1 MDAQAMTT
9 WDAVL
14 LSQIPPALGV
24 GIWLVAGMLVGAF
37 HFLTLRWSIGM
48 FVAAQ
53 HLLLPLGLQLV
64 RFALIA
70 AALAAITTAFGAL
83 PLLIVTAGIVIMR
96 TIIVPLDAPS

>member
-37 HFLTLRWSIGM
+37 HFLTLRWCVTK
-48 FVAAQ
+48 FVAAPP
-53 HLLLPLGLQLV
+53 LLLPLGLQLM

-70 AALAAITTAFGAL
+70 AVLAAITTAFGAL
-83 PLLIVTAGIVIMR
+83 PLLTVTAGIVIMR
-96 TIIVPLDAPS
+96 TIIMPLDAPS